1 MSTITNKRT
10 DESYT
15 KDDTYEITIR
25 DRDYGGVRVSFPF
38 ATTTVDDM
46 YDLIISEIRRSE
58 GHTHHINRFVFDARL
73 KPYIGQKLT
82 YKVCI
87 YSDISR
93 PTCNVLDDINYYF
106 RKMFSISFEKDI
118 GKELVFDHYGSKLFE
133 LKMTYMLDYI
143 LP

>member
-1 MSTITNKRT
+1 MSI
-10 DESYT
+10 
-15 KDDTYEITIR
+15 
-25 DRDYGGVRVSFPF
+25 GV
-38 ATTTVDDM
+38 
-46 YDLIISEIRRSE
+46 
-58 GHTHHINRFVFDARL
+58 
-73 KPYIGQKLT
+73 
-82 YKVCI
+82 

-118 GKELVFDHYGSKLFE
+118 DKELVFDHYGSKLFE